1 MTDYLGTLSRYKFLI
16 LLVAA
21 VMGAAAYLVT
31 RRQAPQYQ
39 ATSKLLVNQSAV
51 AGVPNVGSAPS
62 VTDPTELERLTS
74 TQIHLAQI
82 PAVAIAALRRADIRD
97 MTPRQLL
104 ANVTLAEEPNADL
117 VDVSVTAPT
126 PQLAER
132 LSAAY
137 AAAFA
142 SYQAGLVGGQLSR
155 ELSGVETT
163 ISNELRDT
171 RANQSRLTDSV
182 SFQQLLSLRDDLAAA
197 AAAAPRSSI
206 VASAAQTATK
216 TAPKPLRNTALAVLL
231 GLLLGC
237 GLAFLLDARDR
248 RARSTNEIGEVLGLN
263 LLARI
268 PAPRRDR
275 WKRSDF
281 SLTMLRDPDSVQA
294 EAIKMLQAN
303 LEFVRMQG
311 HTQAVL
317 FTSAVGQEGKSTTV
331 ANLAASLA
339 QAGRN
344 VVVVD
349 GDLRQPSLSR
359 LLNVPEQ
366 PGLAELA
373 LGDVPPDRAGE
384 LLANVELDEGLTPP
398 RLRGTLRVLPA
409 GRREEQPDRLLS
421 SPALPVLFAKLRA
434 DADWILVDT
443 PPLTKF
449 YDALIASQNVDALV
463 AVARVGFVQR
473 ATLAEFGRL
482 LGSAPVNPLG
492 YVATGGGHKH
502 TTKYEFTSMP
512 AGAEP
517 SRAGADGTRSAT
529 AWRIVARK

>member
-1 MTDYLGTLSRYKFLI
+1 MTDYLGTLSRYKVLI
-16 LLVAA
+16 VLVALL
-21 VMGAAAYLVT
+21 MGVAAYFVT
-31 RRQAPQYQ
+31 RRQAAQYQ

-51 AGVPNVGSAPS
+51 AGLPNVGSSPS

-82 PAVAIAALRRADIRD
+82 PAVARAALRRAHIHD
-97 MTPRQLL
+97 MSPGQLL
-104 ANVTLAEEPNADL
+104 GNVTLTEETNADL
-117 VDVSVTAPT
+117 VDVSVTAGT

-137 AAAFA
+137 ANAFA
-142 SYQAGLVGGQLSR
+142 SYQAGLVGTTLSR
-155 ELSGVETT
+155 ELSGVQST
-163 ISNELRDT
+163 ISSELRDAGSNRT
-171 RANQSRLTDSV
+171 LLTNSV

-197 AAAAPRSSI
+197 AASAPRSSV

-216 TAPKPLRNTALAVLL
+216 TAPKPLRNTVLAAVL

-248 RARSTNEIGEVLGLN
+248 RARGTNEIGEVLGLN

-268 PAPRRDR
+268 PAPPGRGWR
-275 WKRSDF
+275 RSDF
-281 SLTMLRDPDSVQA
+281 SLTMLRDPGSVQA

-311 HTQAVL
+311 QAQAVL

-359 LLNVPEQ
+359 LFNVPEQ
-366 PGLAELA
+366 PGLAEIA
-373 LGDVPPDRAGE
+373 LGEVLPDRARE
-384 LLANVELDEGLTPP
+384 LLADVELDEALTPP
-398 RLRGTLRVLPA
+398 SLRGTLRVLPA

-421 SPALPVLFAKLRA
+421 SPALPVLFAELRS

-449 YDALIASQNVDALV
+449 YDALIASQHVDALI
-463 AVARVGFVQR
+463 AVARVRFVQR
-473 ATLAEFGRL
+473 ATLTEFGRL
-482 LGSAPVNPLG
+482 LESAPVDALG
-492 YVATGGGHKH
+492 YVATGVGHKD
-502 TTKYEFTSMP
+502 TTRYEFTST
-512 AGAEP
+512 ASGAER
-517 SRAGADGTRSAT
+517 SLEATVGTRPAT
-529 AWRIVARK
+529 PRRIAVRK